1 MPRVGPGDDNITGDR
16 YTLDLGVEPDLGN
29 LLQNLTVANDLLDAA
44 EQKFRDISDIVQSST
59 QRMAQFTRQTAL
71 AAAEA
76 QRLQNSYSQ
85 MASSSFTLAN
95 IGGMAMGGMGG
106 MGGYFPGQQAFG
118 GMPPIQQNMIQTMPS
133 GIGSTRPGED
143 IPEYNLPPPAK
154 AASFPLSVRAS
165 ALENLG
171 ERYTGGAGRI
181 GKSVNKFRY
190 GWQMARH
197 GAVAEGVMERSGVA
211 AADAAQ
217 IGPRM
222 AGGAFLTDA
231 AQAAKLGPIASA
243 MSKIPGIGGAIGAG
257 GEAAGA
263 LGALGGAV
271 GTAAPWV
278 AAAVGAYK
286 LWAGQQAEGRRY
298 SGITGQNYGLTTG
311 TGGGTLGLKARS
323 LFGNLV
329 NPGVDYGRVQEEAL
343 GTGAVGQTYDQTRD
357 FLFEAA
363 KRGMS
368 DTVDMVDLYREGV
381 QKAGG
386 TTTQLTESLDSL
398 RAVAG
403 STNANLTAM
412 TKNFKSSMETYTA
425 LGIGGSTAM
434 SNSLITA
441 TANARY
447 SAVAQANPALISSG
461 GYDISNPYLRSQMTA
476 GLGINYNQLGTTA
489 SQNPVMAGKLPML
502 AEKAAAK
509 GLQTY
514 GFKDGMT
521 YGDIMTN
528 LQNSGLGDMAGQVFA
543 QMGLLDPSVDPN
555 NLKDVAMSIQTTMG
569 RPEAE
574 ATRALQS
581 AGNEK
586 ALGTYQTQGGGWRG
600 GLIRAAGTLA
610 GGNPATGDAAASMYT
625 QTSQENAQ
633 HYVEQTLDINMKEG
647 GHFGIGSHASAWS
660 GEAQMYEA
668 QINQTGKTSP
678 IFDEILK
685 GMQGGN
691 QFRVQGPD
699 GSTMELSDF
708 QSAHGD
714 WQDLLA
720 DQKSGYSIASVD
732 ASKQQALAGASDSE
746 KKQIYSDLGWG
757 TGDQLAAGKLP
768 TEEDKN
774 AGPSPGSTGT
784 QDLGAHTIAN
794 IVDPIVAAIR
804 E

>member
-323 LFGNLV
+323 LWGNLV
-329 NPGVDYGRVQEEAL
+329 NPGVDYGRIQEEAL

-476 GLGINYNQLGTTA
+476 GLGINYNQLGTTV

-574 ATRALQS
+574 ATRAMQS
-581 AGNEK
+581 S
-586 ALGTYQTQGGGWRG
+586 
-600 GLIRAAGTLA
+600 
-610 GGNPATGDAAASMYT
+610 GD
-625 QTSQENAQ
+625 
-633 HYVEQTLDINMKEG
+633 EQTLQYRTAGGGGRGAAGAGSLYGTNIVGGKDISTMPESMRKSASKAYVESTLGIEMRG
-647 GHFGIGSHASAWS
+647 GGVFGIGEHDNAWMD
-660 GEAQMYEA
+660 EAQMYES
-668 QINQTGKTSP
+668 QINQTGKVSP

-691 QFRVQGPD
+691 QFYVQGPD
-699 GSTMELSDF
+699 GSTVELSAF

-714 WQDLLA
+714 WQDLLR
-720 DQKSGYSIASVD
+720 DQKSGYTIASVD

>member
-298 SGITGQNYGLTTG
+298 SGITGQNYGLVTG

-323 LFGNLV
+323 LWGNLV
-329 NPGVDYGRVQEEAL
+329 NPGVDYGRIQEEAL

-476 GLGINYNQLGTTA
+476 GLGINYNQLGTTV

-574 ATRALQS
+574 ATRAMQS
-581 AGNEK
+581 S
-586 ALGTYQTQGGGWRG
+586 
-600 GLIRAAGTLA
+600 
-610 GGNPATGDAAASMYT
+610 GD
-625 QTSQENAQ
+625 
-633 HYVEQTLDINMKEG
+633 EQTLQYRTAGGGGRGASDTPLYGTNIVGGKDISTMPESMRKSASKAYVESTLGIEMRG
-647 GHFGIGSHASAWS
+647 GGVFGIGEHDNAWMD
-660 GEAQMYEA
+660 EAQMYES
-668 QINQTGKTSP
+668 QINQTGKVSP

-691 QFRVQGPD
+691 QFYVQGPD
-699 GSTMELSDF
+699 GSTVELSAF

-714 WQDLLA
+714 WQDLLR
-720 DQKSGYSIASVD
+720 DQKSGYQIASVD